1 MKIAL
6 IGQKGIPSQYGGIE
20 KHVQELAVRLK
31 RDGFDVDAYARRW
44 YTDVSLKEYK
54 GVRIIN
60 LPSIRTKH
68 LDAIT
73 HTFISSL
80 HASFNGNDIIHY
92 HGVGPALLAWMP
104 RVFSNAKVVVTFHCI
119 DRFHQKWG
127 WFSRA
132 MLRLGEWAAN
142 KFAHETIAVSKTI
155 TQYCSLEYN
164 NSVEYIPNGISEAN
178 VLPAQKITEEFGLTK
193 GSYFV
198 MVSRLVRHKGAHFLI
213 DAYNQLDTDKKLVI
227 VGGSAFTDDYVQ
239 ELHDMAKGNSNIIF
253 TGFQSGDIL
262 DELFSNAYAFV
273 HPSMS
278 EGLPIAVLEALSYG
292 NCVIAS
298 DIPENMEV
306 IRRHGYAFESE
317 NVNDLVKN
325 MQFALDNPEKVAR
338 KAKAGQKFVL
348 KTYNWEAIVTQTAE
362 LYKRVR
368 FSEFTP
374 AYNVKHTS

>member
-92 HGVGPALLAWMP
+92 HGVGPALLSWMP
-104 RVFSNAKVVVTFHCI
+104 RVFSNAKVIVTFHCI

-178 VLPAQKITEEFGLTK
+178 ILPAQKITKEFGLTK

-239 ELHDMAKGNSNIIF
+239 ELHDMANGNSNIIF
-253 TGFQSGDIL
+253 TGFQSGDML

-317 NVNDLVKN
+317 NVDDLVKN
-325 MQFALDNPEKVAR
+325 MQFVLDNQEKVAK
-338 KAKAGQKFVL
+338 KAKSGQKFVL
-348 KTYNWEAIVTQTAE
+348 KTYNWETIVTQTAE